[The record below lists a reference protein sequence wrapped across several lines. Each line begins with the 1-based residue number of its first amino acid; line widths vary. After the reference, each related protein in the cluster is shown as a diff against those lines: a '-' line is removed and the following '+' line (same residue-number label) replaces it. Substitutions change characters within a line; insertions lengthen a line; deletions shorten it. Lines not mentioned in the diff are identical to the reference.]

1 MTVTRDALNSVV
13 NSSYKFK
20 MYYFTILG
28 LNLPGGVSEF
38 LWVTR
43 KLKGS
48 SDSAKDCPGLMPG
61 PEISPA

>member
-1 MTVTRDALNSVV
+1 
-13 NSSYKFK
+13 

-48 SDSAKDCPGLMPG
+48 SDSAKDCPGQVPD
-61 PEISPA
+61 PEISPALISGNPLDPCTG